1 METYRQVVILAS
13 IVTLKVKVIY
23 SQCHSIKVSSS
34 TLNLPDTVA
43 RVRVRIGVVGALN
56 EVVRQ
61 IVTDK

>member
-1 METYRQVVILAS
+1 METYRHVVVLAS
-13 IVTLKVKVIY
+13 IMTLKVKVIY

-34 TLNLPDTVA
+34 TLNFPDTVA

-61 IVTDK
+61 IVIDK